1 MSIWYSRRKKEGKS
15 LRLAAAG
22 KSAFCF
28 AELHY
33 NARSLTHA
41 ATVVPAGEIDL
52 ERVDNVLRSRPGTP
66 RESRRRGRFASIVKL
81 IAKNKETT
89 EKGRKEFPFGLF

>member
-1 MSIWYSRRKKEGKS
+1 MSIWYSRRKKEEKS
-15 LRLAAAG
+15 LCLAAAG

-41 ATVVPAGEIDL
+41 AGVEKD
-52 ERVDNVLRSRPGTP
+52 
-66 RESRRRGRFASIVKL
+66 K
-81 IAKNKETT
+81 KTT
-89 EKGRKEFPFGLF
+89 EKGRKEAPFGLF

>member
-1 MSIWYSRRKKEGKS
+1 MSTWYSRARFVRRRTMSIWYSRRKKEEKS

-41 ATVVPAGEIDL
+41 AGVAVERALRLYRKID
-52 ERVDNVLRSRPGTP
+52 
-66 RESRRRGRFASIVKL
+66 
-81 IAKNKETT
+81 
-89 EKGRKEFPFGLF
+89 RKR

>member
-1 MSIWYSRRKKEGKS
+1 MSIWYSRRKKEEKS
-15 LRLAAAG
+15 LCLAAAG

-41 ATVVPAGEIDL
+41 AGVAAERALRLYRKID
-52 ERVDNVLRSRPGTP
+52 RKD
-66 RESRRRGRFASIVKL
+66 K
-81 IAKNKETT
+81 KTT
-89 EKGRKEFPFGLF
+89 EKGRKEAPFGLF

>member
-1 MSIWYSRRKKEGKS
+1 MSIWYSRRKKEEKS

-33 NARSLTHA
+33 DARSLLRD
-41 ATVVPAGEIDL
+41 AGIAVEQAFRLYRKID
-52 ERVDNVLRSRPGTP
+52 
-66 RESRRRGRFASIVKL
+66 
-81 IAKNKETT
+81 
-89 EKGRKEFPFGLF
+89 RKK

>member
-1 MSIWYSRRKKEGKS
+1 MSIWYSRRKKEEKS

-41 ATVVPAGEIDL
+41 AGVAVERALRLYRKIDRKRQ
-52 ERVDNVLRSRPGTP
+52 ENNRKRPKGSPFRPFLRGY
-66 RESRRRGRFASIVKL
+66 
-81 IAKNKETT
+81 
-89 EKGRKEFPFGLF
+89 

>member
-1 MSIWYSRRKKEGKS
+1 MSIWYSRRKKEEKS

-33 NARSLTHA
+33 DASSLLCA
-41 ATVVPAGEIDL
+41 AGIAVEQAFRLYRKID
-52 ERVDNVLRSRPGTP
+52 
-66 RESRRRGRFASIVKL
+66 
-81 IAKNKETT
+81 
-89 EKGRKEFPFGLF
+89 RKK

>member
-15 LRLAAAG
+15 LRLAAVG

-33 NARSLTHA
+33 DARSFVHA
-41 ATVVPAGEIDL
+41 AGVAAERALHLYRKID
-52 ERVDNVLRSRPGTP
+52 
-66 RESRRRGRFASIVKL
+66 
-81 IAKNKETT
+81 
-89 EKGRKEFPFGLF
+89 RKR

>member
-1 MSIWYSRRKKEGKS
+1 MSIWYSRRKKEEKS

-33 NARSLTHA
+33 NARSLLRA
-41 ATVVPAGEIDL
+41 AGIAVEQAL
-52 ERVDNVLRSRPGTP
+52 S
-66 RESRRRGRFASIVKL
+66 L
-81 IAKNKETT
+81 IHI
-89 EKGRKEFPFGLF
+89 